1 MKKGFIK
8 YSLLWLVALGL
19 FNAAAFLMPKELNN
33 TFWVGYGAV
42 SAAFVL
48 QLLSTAWFFNK
59 DLLQKRLG
67 QIPVPV
73 FCMMGLIAL
82 LAGSVAFAVTGMTLI
97 VIASYVVVGV
107 QYIVNIVVIVVS
119 GKDGA
124 ATGFIPELKKNT
136 AALAQKAA
144 NDEIK
149 ALADE
154 VAKAAASADT
164 RSDAAL
170 AGVENKILAEI
181 EKFSSAVEASDL
193 ESAQASA
200 KQLLSFIKERN
211 TKCRLFLK

>member
-33 TFWVGYGAV
+33 TFWIGYGAV

-59 DLLQKRLG
+59 DLLQKRIG
-67 QIPVPV
+67 KMPVPV
-73 FCMMGLIAL
+73 FCMLGLIAL
-82 LAGSVAFAVTGMTLI
+82 FSVSVAFAATNMALL
-97 VIASYVVVGV
+97 VIFSYVIVGA

-136 AALAQKAA
+136 AELAKKAE

-154 VAKAAASADT
+154 VATVAASADT

-170 AGVENKILAEI
+170 AGVENKILGEM
-181 EKFSSAVEASDL
+181 EKFSAAVEASDL

>member
-1 MKKGFIK
+1 M
-8 YSLLWLVALGL
+8 L
-19 FNAAAFLMPKELNN
+19 
-33 TFWVGYGAV
+33 
-42 SAAFVL
+42 
-48 QLLSTAWFFNK
+48 
-59 DLLQKRLG
+59 
-67 QIPVPV
+67 
-73 FCMMGLIAL
+73 GLIAL
-82 LAGSVAFAVTGMTLI
+82 FSVSVAFAATNMALL
-97 VIASYVVVGV
+97 VIYSYVVVGA

-136 AALAQKAA
+136 AELAKKAE
-144 NDEIK
+144 NNEIK

-154 VAKAAASADT
+154 VANAAASADT

-170 AGVENKILAEI
+170 AGVENKILAEM

>member
-33 TFWVGYGAV
+33 TFWIGYGAV

-82 LAGSVAFAVTGMTLI
+82 LAGSVAFGVTGMTLI

-136 AALAQKAA
+136 AELAKKAE

-154 VAKAAASADT
+154 VATAAASADT

-170 AGVENKILAEI
+170 AGVENKILGEM
-181 EKFSSAVEASDL
+181 EKFSAAVEASDL
-193 ESAQASA
+193 EGAQASA

>member
-1 MKKGFIK
+1 
-8 YSLLWLVALGL
+8 
-19 FNAAAFLMPKELNN
+19 
-33 TFWVGYGAV
+33 
-42 SAAFVL
+42 
-48 QLLSTAWFFNK
+48 
-59 DLLQKRLG
+59 
-67 QIPVPV
+67 
-73 FCMMGLIAL
+73 MGLIAL
-82 LAGSVAFAVTGMTLI
+82 LSGSVAFAVTGMTLI

-136 AALAQKAA
+136 AELAKKAE

-154 VAKAAASADT
+154 VAAAAASADT

-170 AGVENKILAEI
+170 AGVENKILGEM
-181 EKFSSAVEASDL
+181 EKFSAAVEASDL

>member
-33 TFWVGYGAV
+33 TFWIGYGAV

-97 VIASYVVVGV
+97 VIASYVVVGA

-136 AALAQKAA
+136 AALVQKAE
-144 NDEIK
+144 NNEIK

-170 AGVENKILAEI
+170 AGVENKILGEM
-181 EKFSSAVEASDL
+181 EKFSAAVEASDL

>member
-8 YSLLWLVALGL
+8 YSLLWLVALGI
-19 FNAAAFLMPKELNN
+19 FNAVAFLMPNELNS
-33 TFWVGYGAV
+33 TFWIGYGAV

-107 QYIVNIVVIVVS
+107 QYIANIVVIVAS
-119 GKDGA
+119 GKSGA

-136 AALAQKAA
+136 AELAKKAE
-144 NDEIK
+144 NNEIK

-154 VAKAAASADT
+154 VANAAASADT

-170 AGVENKILAEI
+170 AGVENKILAEM

-193 ESAQASA
+193 ENAQASA

>member
-19 FNAAAFLMPKELNN
+19 FNAASFLMPKELNN
-33 TFWVGYGAV
+33 TFWIGYGAV

-97 VIASYVVVGV
+97 VIASYVVVGA

-170 AGVENKILAEI
+170 AGVENKILGEM
-181 EKFSSAVEASDL
+181 EKFSAAVEASDL

>member
-8 YSLLWLVALGL
+8 YSLLWLVALGI
-19 FNAAAFLMPKELNN
+19 FNAVAFLVPNELNS
-33 TFWVGYGAV
+33 TFWISYGAV
-42 SAAFVL
+42 TAAFVL

-107 QYIVNIVVIVVS
+107 QYIANIVVIVVS

-136 AALAQKAA
+136 AELAKKAE

-154 VAKAAASADT
+154 VANAAASADT

-170 AGVENKILAEI
+170 AGVENKILGEM
-181 EKFSSAVEASDL
+181 EKFSAAVEASDL
-193 ESAQASA
+193 EGAQASA

>member
-8 YSLLWLVALGL
+8 YSLLWLVALGI
-19 FNAAAFLMPKELNN
+19 FNAVAFLMPNELNS
-33 TFWVGYGAV
+33 TFWIGYGAV

-136 AALAQKAA
+136 AELAKKAE
-144 NDEIK
+144 NNEIK

-154 VAKAAASADT
+154 VANAAASADT

-170 AGVENKILAEI
+170 AGVENKILAEM

-193 ESAQASA
+193 ENAQASA

>member
-8 YSLLWLVALGL
+8 YSLLWLVALGI
-19 FNAAAFLMPKELNN
+19 FNAVAFLMPNELNS
-33 TFWVGYGAV
+33 TFWIGYGAV

-82 LAGSVAFAVTGMTLI
+82 LTGSVAFAVTGMTLV

-107 QYIVNIVVIVVS
+107 QYIANIVIIIAS
-119 GKDGA
+119 GKSGA

-136 AALAQKAA
+136 AELAKKVE
-144 NDEIK
+144 NNEIK

-154 VAKAAASADT
+154 VANAAASADT

-170 AGVENKILAEI
+170 AGVENKILAEM

-193 ESAQASA
+193 ENAQASA

>member
-8 YSLLWLVALGL
+8 YSLLWLVALGI
-19 FNAAAFLMPKELNN
+19 FNAVAFLMPNELNS
-33 TFWVGYGAV
+33 TFWIGYGAV

-82 LAGSVAFAVTGMTLI
+82 LAGSVAFAVTGMTLV

-107 QYIVNIVVIVVS
+107 QYIANIVVIVAS
-119 GKDGA
+119 GKSGA

-136 AALAQKAA
+136 AELAKKAA

-200 KQLLSFIKERN
+200 KQILSFIKERN

>member
-33 TFWVGYGAV
+33 TFWIGYGAV

-59 DLLQKRLG
+59 DLLQKRIG
-67 QIPVPV
+67 KMPVPV
-73 FCMMGLIAL
+73 FCMLGLIAL
-82 LAGSVAFAVTGMTLI
+82 FSVSVAFAATNMALL
-97 VIASYVVVGV
+97 VIFSYVVVGA

-136 AALAQKAA
+136 AVLAQKAA

-170 AGVENKILAEI
+170 AGVENKILGEM
-181 EKFSSAVEASDL
+181 EKFSAAVEASDL

>member
-33 TFWVGYGAV
+33 TFWIGYGAV

-59 DLLQKRLG
+59 DLLQKRIG
-67 QIPVPV
+67 KMPVPV
-73 FCMMGLIAL
+73 FCMLGLIAL
-82 LAGSVAFAVTGMTLI
+82 FSVSVAFAATNMALL
-97 VIASYVVVGV
+97 VIYSYVVVGA

-136 AALAQKAA
+136 AALVQKAE
-144 NDEIK
+144 NNEIK

-154 VAKAAASADT
+154 VANAAASADT

-170 AGVENKILAEI
+170 AGVENKILAEM

-193 ESAQASA
+193 ENAQASA

>member
-19 FNAAAFLMPKELNN
+19 FNAAAFLMPNELNN
-33 TFWVGYGAV
+33 TFWIGYGAV

-59 DLLQKRLG
+59 DLLQKRIG
-67 QIPVPV
+67 KIPVPV
-73 FCMMGLIAL
+73 FCMMGLIVL
-82 LAGSVAFAVTGMTLI
+82 LAVSVAFAVTGITLI
-97 VIASYVVVGV
+97 VIGAYVVVGV
-107 QYIVNIVVIVVS
+107 QYIANIVVIVLS

-136 AALAQKAA
+136 AELAKQAE

-170 AGVENKILAEI
+170 AGVENKILGEM
-181 EKFSSAVEASDL
+181 EKFSAAVEASDL

>member
-8 YSLLWLVALGL
+8 YSLLWLVALGI
-19 FNAAAFLMPKELNN
+19 FNAVAFLMPNELNS
-33 TFWVGYGAV
+33 TFWIGYGAV

-107 QYIVNIVVIVVS
+107 QYIANIVVIVAS
-119 GKDGA
+119 GKSGA

-136 AALAQKAA
+136 AELAKKAE

-170 AGVENKILAEI
+170 AGVENKILAEM

-193 ESAQASA
+193 ENAQASA

>member
-8 YSLLWLVALGL
+8 YSLLWLVALGI
-19 FNAAAFLMPKELNN
+19 FNAVAFLMPNELNS
-33 TFWVGYGAV
+33 TFWIGYGAV

-107 QYIVNIVVIVVS
+107 QYIANIVAIVAS
-119 GKDGA
+119 GKSGA

-136 AALAQKAA
+136 AELAKKAE
-144 NDEIK
+144 NNEIK

-154 VAKAAASADT
+154 VANAAASADT

-170 AGVENKILAEI
+170 AGVENKILAEM

-193 ESAQASA
+193 ENAQASA

>member
-33 TFWVGYGAV
+33 TFWIGYGAV

-59 DLLQKRLG
+59 DLLQKRIG
-67 QIPVPV
+67 KMPVPV
-73 FCMMGLIAL
+73 FCMLGLIAL
-82 LAGSVAFAVTGMTLI
+82 FSVSVAFAATNMALL
-97 VIASYVVVGV
+97 VIFSYVVVGA

-170 AGVENKILAEI
+170 AGVENKILGEM
-181 EKFSSAVEASDL
+181 EKFSAAVEASDL
-193 ESAQASA
+193 ENAQASA

>member
-19 FNAAAFLMPKELNN
+19 FNAAAFLIPNELDSS
-33 TFWVGYGAV
+33 FWMGYGAV
-42 SAAFVL
+42 TGAFVL

-82 LAGSVAFAVTGMTLI
+82 LAGSVAFAVTGMTLV

-107 QYIVNIVVIVVS
+107 QYIANIVVIVTS
-119 GKDGA
+119 GKGGA

-136 AALAQKAA
+136 AALAQKAGNA
-144 NDEIK
+144 EIK
-149 ALADE
+149 ALAED
-154 VAKAAASADT
+154 VAKAAAAADT
-164 RSDAAL
+164 FSDIAL
-170 AGVENKILAEI
+170 AGVENKILAEM
-181 EKFSSAVEASDL
+181 EKFSAAVDASDVEA
-193 ESAQASA
+193 AKASA
-200 KQLLSFIKERN
+200 KQLLTYVKERN
-211 TKCRLFLK
+211 AKCRILK

>member
-8 YSLLWLVALGL
+8 YSLLWLVALGI
-19 FNAAAFLMPKELNN
+19 FNAVAFLMPNELNS
-33 TFWVGYGAV
+33 TFWIGYGAV

-82 LAGSVAFAVTGMTLI
+82 LAGSVAFAVTGMTLV

-107 QYIVNIVVIVVS
+107 QYIANIVVIVTS
-119 GKDGA
+119 GKGGA

-136 AALAQKAA
+136 AALAQKAGNA
-144 NDEIK
+144 EIK
-149 ALADE
+149 ALAED
-154 VAKAAASADT
+154 VAKAAAAADT
-164 RSDAAL
+164 FSDIAL
-170 AGVENKILAEI
+170 AGVENKILAEM
-181 EKFSSAVEASDL
+181 EKFSAAVDASDVEA
-193 ESAQASA
+193 AKASA
-200 KQLLSFIKERN
+200 KQLLTYIKERN
-211 TKCRLFLK
+211 AKCRILK

>member
-33 TFWVGYGAV
+33 TFWIGYGAV

-48 QLLSTAWFFNK
+48 QLLSTAWFLNK

-107 QYIVNIVVIVVS
+107 QYITNIVVIVAS
-119 GKDGA
+119 GKSGA

-136 AALAQKAA
+136 AALVQKAE

-149 ALADE
+149 TLADE

-170 AGVENKILAEI
+170 AGVENKILGEM
-181 EKFSSAVEASDL
+181 EKFSAAVEASDL

>member
-19 FNAAAFLMPKELNN
+19 FNAAAFLLPNEL
-33 TFWVGYGAV
+33 TSSFWIGYGAV
-42 SAAFVL
+42 TGAFVL

-82 LAGSVAFAVTGMTLI
+82 LSGSVAFAVTGMTLI

-136 AALAQKAA
+136 AELAKKAE

-154 VAKAAASADT
+154 VATAAASADT

-170 AGVENKILAEI
+170 AGVENKILGEM
-181 EKFSSAVEASDL
+181 EKFSAAVEASDL

>member
-19 FNAAAFLMPKELNN
+19 FNAAAFLIPNELDSS
-33 TFWVGYGAV
+33 FWMGYGAV
-42 SAAFVL
+42 TGAFVL
-48 QLLSTAWFFNK
+48 QLLSTALFFKK

-82 LAGSVAFAVTGMTLI
+82 FAGSVAFAVTGMTLI
-97 VIASYVVVGV
+97 VIASYVVVGA

-170 AGVENKILAEI
+170 AGVENKILGEM
-181 EKFSSAVEASDL
+181 EKFSAAVEASDL
-193 ESAQASA
+193 ESAQTSA

>member
-1 MKKGFIK
+1 
-8 YSLLWLVALGL
+8 
-19 FNAAAFLMPKELNN
+19 MPKELNN
-33 TFWVGYGAV
+33 TFWIGYGAV

-136 AALAQKAA
+136 AALVQKAE

-170 AGVENKILAEI
+170 AGVENKILGEM
-181 EKFSSAVEASDL
+181 EKFSAAVEASDL
-193 ESAQASA
+193 ENAQASA

>member
-8 YSLLWLVALGL
+8 YSLLWLVALGI
-19 FNAAAFLMPKELNN
+19 FNAVAFLMPNELNS
-33 TFWVGYGAV
+33 TFWIGYGAV

-82 LAGSVAFAVTGMTLI
+82 LAGSVAFAVTGMTLV

-107 QYIVNIVVIVVS
+107 QYIANIVVIVAS
-119 GKDGA
+119 GKSGA

-136 AALAQKAA
+136 AELAKKAE
-144 NDEIK
+144 NNEIK

-154 VAKAAASADT
+154 VANAAASADT

-170 AGVENKILAEI
+170 AGVENKILAEM

-193 ESAQASA
+193 ENAQASA

>member
-33 TFWVGYGAV
+33 TFWIGYGAV

-97 VIASYVVVGV
+97 VIASYVVVGA

-136 AALAQKAA
+136 AALVQKAE

-170 AGVENKILAEI
+170 AGVENKILGEM
-181 EKFSSAVEASDL
+181 EKFSAAVEASDL

>member
-33 TFWVGYGAV
+33 TFWIGYGAV

-59 DLLQKRLG
+59 DLLQKRIG
-67 QIPVPV
+67 KMPVPV
-73 FCMMGLIAL
+73 FCMLGLIAL
-82 LAGSVAFAVTGMTLI
+82 FSVSVAFAATNMALL
-97 VIASYVVVGV
+97 VIFSYVVVGA

-170 AGVENKILAEI
+170 AGVENKILGEM
-181 EKFSSAVEASDL
+181 EKFSAAVEASDL

>member
-33 TFWVGYGAV
+33 TFWIGYGAV

-59 DLLQKRLG
+59 DLLQKRIG
-67 QIPVPV
+67 KMPVPV
-73 FCMMGLIAL
+73 FCMLGLIAL
-82 LAGSVAFAVTGMTLI
+82 FSVSVAFAATNMALL
-97 VIASYVVVGV
+97 VIFSYVVVGA

-136 AALAQKAA
+136 AALVQKAE

-154 VAKAAASADT
+154 VATAAASADT

-170 AGVENKILAEI
+170 AGVENKILGEM
-181 EKFSSAVEASDL
+181 EKFSAAVETSDL

>member
-33 TFWVGYGAV
+33 TFWIGYGAV

-59 DLLQKRLG
+59 DLLQKRIG
-67 QIPVPV
+67 KMPVPV
-73 FCMMGLIAL
+73 FCMLGLIAL
-82 LAGSVAFAVTGMTLI
+82 FSVSVAFAATNMALL
-97 VIASYVVVGV
+97 VIFSYVIVGA

-136 AALAQKAA
+136 AELAKKAE
-144 NDEIK
+144 NNEIK

-154 VAKAAASADT
+154 VANAAASADT

-170 AGVENKILAEI
+170 AGVENKILSEM
-181 EKFSSAVEASDL
+181 EKFSAAVEASDL

>member
-33 TFWVGYGAV
+33 TFWIGYGAV

-73 FCMMGLIAL
+73 FCTMGLIAL

-107 QYIVNIVVIVVS
+107 QYIANIVVIVVS

-170 AGVENKILAEI
+170 AGVENKILGEM
-181 EKFSSAVEASDL
+181 EKFSAAVEASDL

>member
-8 YSLLWLVALGL
+8 YSLLWLVALGI
-19 FNAAAFLMPKELNN
+19 FNAVAFLMPNELNS
-33 TFWVGYGAV
+33 TFWIGYGAV

-107 QYIVNIVVIVVS
+107 QYIANIVVIVAS
-119 GKDGA
+119 GKSGA

-136 AALAQKAA
+136 AELAKKAE
-144 NDEIK
+144 NNEIK

-154 VAKAAASADT
+154 VANAAASADT

-170 AGVENKILAEI
+170 AGVENKILAEM

-193 ESAQASA
+193 EGAQASA

>member
-8 YSLLWLVALGL
+8 YSLLWLVALGI
-19 FNAAAFLMPKELNN
+19 FNAVAFLMPNELNS
-33 TFWVGYGAV
+33 TFWIGYGAV

-82 LAGSVAFAVTGMTLI
+82 LAGSVAFAVTGMTLV

-107 QYIVNIVVIVVS
+107 QYIANIVVIVAS
-119 GKDGA
+119 GKSGA

-136 AALAQKAA
+136 AELAKKAA

-211 TKCRLFLK
+211 AKCRILK